1 MNQVLT
7 RILSILSLVVW
18 IHTASQAKQW
28 AAVSSSQPQKSE
40 PVVIQSNI
48 TSSTVQFVLN
58 GFYLEEVNTSKGLA
72 HRVKS
77 PGGSPLLKEGAPDLP
92 LFSISLVIPDK
103 GQMEVSVTHA
113 KYTDYPNVMIA
124 PSKGNVYR
132 DVNISE
138 VPYRYG
144 KEYQQNSFYPSSLVD
159 TRLPHIFRDYR
170 GQTML
175 FQPFHYNP
183 VTKVLRVYSEMT
195 VELKQK
201 TTTHGW
207 NELVRN
213 QPLQKIDAGFAS
225 LYKGHFGNFPSVTYV
240 PLNETGKMLVICPSS
255 WQQIIQPLVDWK
267 IRKGIEVE
275 VVDVLTAGGTA
286 TNIQAFIANKFNTN
300 GIAYVLLVGDAPQLP
315 CLYAQGGPSDPSMGY
330 VLGNDS
336 YAEVMIGRLS
346 AETDP
351 ELQTQVDRILTYE
364 MNPDPAGTWYQQG
377 VVIGSNQGPGDDGEM
392 DWEHALNMRSDL
404 MGFAYT
410 NVAEL
415 YDGTHPGTGD
425 APGDPTNIDLF
436 NLFQSGIGLM
446 TYTGHG
452 SSTACSTTGLSNND
466 VANMTNVNML
476 PFIWAVAC
484 VNGQFDIPGG
494 PCFAEKFVRAQHNGQ
509 PTGAIATY
517 MSSINQSWNPPMD
530 AQDEMVDILVQSYA
544 NNIKYT
550 LGGLSVAGC
559 MHMND
564 QYGVAGDEMTDTW
577 HLFGDPTLNVR
588 TTTPQLMNVS
598 HAGTMPLGIS
608 SLNVNCSFNGALV
621 CLTMNGQ
628 ILGTGL
634 ANGGT
639 ALISFPS
646 ITAPDTVFVTITG
659 FNQLPYQGQVLVI
672 PATGPYVIYQ
682 NNTIHDNSGNNDGE
696 IDFNETI
703 DVDVSIQN
711 VGIADAI
718 AVSATLTTS
727 DPYVTITNATSLF
740 GDVFSSSSASVANAF
755 QFVVANNVPDQHV
768 ISFVVVITDGN
779 GNSWTSSFTQTVN
792 APSLEGGI
800 LTIDDAQGG
809 DGDGMLEAG
818 ETANVIIR
826 CMNNGHSDAPLS
838 AAVISTISSFLNIT
852 VPTFN
857 VGLIQKQNFVDATF
871 QVSMLPNVAIG
882 TNYDITLDLNSG
894 AYMANRLYMGS
905 AGIILEDFETGNFN
919 KFSWTMGGNQP
930 WIMNT
935 TVPFEGIYCATN
947 DDIDDSESSDLMLN
961 ITVMADD
968 SVTFWYRLSSE
979 QDWDYLRYSEDG
991 IELGAW
997 SGITGWNYAGF
1008 PISTG
1013 SHTIKWS
1020 YDKDSD
1026 FSVGTDQAWL
1036 DNIRLPFGTQVTGV
1050 TQVIRK
1056 NGIAV
1061 WPNPTAQWLNVSVKD
1076 FSGQRLTWSL
1086 KDISGREVLSGV
1098 QQQNFNTNDVFM
1110 LSVDGISAGL
1120 YMLNVTGG
1128 NVNKS
1133 LKVVIER

>member
-1 MNQVLT
+1 MIQFVT
-7 RILSILSLVVW
+7 RSLSFISMLVW
-18 IHTASQAKQW
+18 IHVAAEAKQW
-28 AAVSSSQPQKSE
+28 TPVINAVPQKSV
-40 PVVIQSNI
+40 PVVVQSNI
-48 TSSTVQFVLN
+48 TSSTVQFSLN
-58 GFYLEEVNTSKGLA
+58 GFYLKEVKTSSGSAYALN
-72 HRVKS
+72 S
-77 PGGSPLLKEGAPDLP
+77 PGGSPILKEGAPDLP
-92 LFSISLVIPDK
+92 LFSISLVIPDR
-103 GQMEVSVTHA
+103 GRMEVNMVSS
-113 KYTDYPNVMIA
+113 KFTDYPNVMIA

-132 DVNISE
+132 DVDISE

-144 KEYQQNSFYPSSLVD
+144 KEYQKNAFYPSAIVD
-159 TRLPHIFRDYR
+159 TRLPYIFRDYR
-170 GQTML
+170 GQTVL
-175 FQPFHYNP
+175 FQPFQYNP

-195 VELKQK
+195 ITLSQS
-201 TTTHGW
+201 TSANGW
-207 NELVRN
+207 NEYVRS
-213 QPLQKIDAGFAS
+213 QPLRTIDAGFAA

-240 PLNETGKMLVICPSS
+240 PLMETGKMLVICPSN

-286 TNIQAFIANKFNTN
+286 ANIQAFIAGKYNAN

-351 ELQTQVDRILTYE
+351 ELQTQVDRILNYE
-364 MNPDPAGTWYQQG
+364 MYPDPMGTWYQQG
-377 VVIGSNQGPGDDGEM
+377 VVVGSNQGPGDDGEM
-392 DWEHALNMRSDL
+392 DWEHAVNMRSDL
-404 MGFAYT
+404 VGFTYT
-410 NVAEL
+410 DIAEL

-466 VANMTNVNML
+466 VQNMTNVNKL

-484 VNGQFDIPGG
+484 VNGQFDMLGG
-494 PCFAEKFVRAQHNGQ
+494 PCFAEKFMRAQYNGQ
-509 PTGAIATY
+509 PTGAIGTF

-530 AQDEMVDILVQSYA
+530 AQDEMVDILVQSYS
-544 NNIKYT
+544 NNLKYT

-564 QYGVAGDEMTDTW
+564 QYGIAGDEMTDTW

-588 TTTPQLMNVS
+588 TATPQAMSIS
-598 HAGTMPLGIS
+598 HAGSMPMGIS
-608 SLNVNCSFNGALV
+608 TLSVNCNVNGALV

-628 ILGTGL
+628 ILGTGV

-639 ALISFPS
+639 ALINFPALTS
-646 ITAPDTVFVTITG
+646 PDTLFVTVTG
-659 FNQLPYQGQVLVI
+659 FNQIPYLGQVLIV
-672 PATGPYVIYQ
+672 PASGPYVIYQ
-682 NNTIHDNSGNNDGE
+682 NNTLHDNTGNNDGE

-718 AVSATLTTS
+718 GVSATLTTT
-727 DPYVTITNATSLF
+727 DPYVTITNASGFF
-740 GDVFSSSSASVANAF
+740 GDIVSSSSASLTNAF
-755 QFVVANNVPDQHV
+755 QFVVANNVPDQHI
-768 ISFVVVITDGN
+768 ISFVVWITDGN
-779 GNSWTSSFTQTVN
+779 GNSWSSSFTQVAN
-792 APSLEGGI
+792 APALAGGA
-800 LTIDDAQGG
+800 LTIDDTQGG

-818 ETANVIIR
+818 ESASVIIR
-826 CMNNGHSDAPLS
+826 CINNGHSDAPLS

-857 VGLIQKQNFVDATF
+857 VGLIQEQNFVDATF
-871 QVSMLPNVAIG
+871 QVNMLPNVAVG
-882 TNYDITLDLNSG
+882 TNYDITLDVNSG
-894 AYMANRLYMGS
+894 AYTTNKLYMGS

-919 KFSWTMGGNQP
+919 KFSWVMGGNQP
-930 WIMNT
+930 WIMSTNA
-935 TVPFEGIYCATN
+935 PFEGTYCATN
-947 DDIDDSESSDLMLN
+947 DDIDDSESSDLLLN

-968 SVTFWYRLSSE
+968 SVTFWYRMSSE

-991 IELGAW
+991 VELGAW
-997 SGITGWNYAGF
+997 SGITSWIYTGF
-1008 PISTG
+1008 PITSG
-1013 SHTIKWS
+1013 SHTLKWS

-1026 FSVGTDQAWL
+1026 FSSGTDQAWL
-1036 DNIRLPFGTQVTGV
+1036 DNIRLPFGTQVTGI
-1050 TQVIRK
+1050 TQVTRK

-1061 WPNPTAQWLNVSVKD
+1061 WPNPSSQFINVSIQESNAQSI
-1076 FSGQRLTWSL
+1076 FWRLQ
-1086 KDISGREVLSGV
+1086 DISGRSVKTGTA
-1098 QQQNFNTNDVFM
+1098 QQNFNANHVFTIDVHE
-1110 LSVDGISAGL
+1110 LSEGMYL
-1120 YMLNVTGG
+1120 LNVAGG
-1128 NVNKS
+1128 SFNKS
-1133 LKVVIER
+1133 VKVAVGQ

>member
-1 MNQVLT
+1 MSQIVA
-7 RILSILSLVVW
+7 RILSFLSLFVW
-18 IHTASQAKQW
+18 IHTAAEAKQW
-28 AAVSSSQPQKSE
+28 TSATSSQPQKSK

-48 TSSTVQFVLN
+48 TSSTVQFSLS
-58 GFYLEEVNTSKGLA
+58 GYYMEEVSTSKGIAYTLN
-72 HRVKS
+72 S
-77 PGGSPLLKEGAPDLP
+77 PGGSSILKEGAPDLP
-92 LFSISLVIPDK
+92 LFSISLVIPDQ
-103 GQMEVSVTHA
+103 GQMDATVLNS
-113 KYTDYPNVMIA
+113 KFTDYPNVVIA

-132 DVNISE
+132 NIDISE

-144 KEYQQNSFYPSSLVD
+144 KEYQNNAFYPSSTVD

-170 GQTML
+170 GQTVL
-175 FQPFHYNP
+175 FQPFQYNP
-183 VTKVLRVYSEMT
+183 VTKVLRVYSEIT

-201 TTTHGW
+201 TTINGW
-207 NELVRN
+207 NEYSRSK
-213 QPLQKIDAGFAS
+213 PLSKIDAGFAA

-240 PLNETGKMLVICPSS
+240 PLVETGKMLVICPSN

-275 VVDVLTAGGTA
+275 VVDVLAAGGTA
-286 TNIQAFIANKFNTN
+286 NNIQAFIASKYNSS

-346 AETDP
+346 AESDP
-351 ELQTQVDRILTYE
+351 ELQTQVDRILNYE
-364 MNPDPAGTWYQQG
+364 MNPDPLGTWYSQG
-377 VVIGSNQGPGDDGEM
+377 VVVASDQGPGDDGEM
-392 DWEHALNMRSDL
+392 DWEHAVNMRNDL
-404 MGFAYT
+404 MGFTYS
-410 NVAEL
+410 NVSEL
-415 YDGTHPGTGD
+415 YDGTHPGTSD

-452 SSTACSTTGLSNND
+452 SSTSCATTGLSNND
-466 VANMTNVNML
+466 VQNMTNVNML

-484 VNGQFDIPGG
+484 VNGQFDMPGG
-494 PCFAEKFVRAQHNGQ
+494 PCFAEKFVRAQYNGQ

-530 AQDEMVDILVQSYA
+530 AQDEMVDILVQSYS

-588 TTTPQLMNVS
+588 TATPQAMSIS
-598 HAGTMPLGIS
+598 HAGSMPMGIS
-608 SLNVNCSFNGALV
+608 SLSVNCNFTGALV
-621 CLTMNGQ
+621 CLTLNGQ

-634 ANGGT
+634 ANGGS
-639 ALISFPS
+639 ALINFPALS
-646 ITAPDTVFVTITG
+646 SPDTIFVTVTG
-659 FNQLPYQGQVLVI
+659 FNQIPYLGQVLII
-672 PATGPYVIYQ
+672 PASGPYVIYQ
-682 NNTIHDNSGNNDGE
+682 NNTIHDNTGNNDGE

-703 DVDVSIQN
+703 DVDLSIHN

-718 AVSATLTTS
+718 GVSATLTTT

-740 GDVFSSSSASVANAF
+740 GNVVSNSTASVANAF
-755 QFVVANNVPDQHV
+755 QFVVANNIPDQHV
-768 ISFVVVITDGN
+768 ISFVVLINDGN
-779 GNSWTSSFTQTVN
+779 GNSWSSSFTQVVN
-792 APSLEGGI
+792 APTLEGGI
-800 LTIDDAQGG
+800 LTIDDTQGG

-818 ETANVIIR
+818 ESANVIIR
-826 CMNNGHSDAPLS
+826 CLNTGHSDAPLS

-871 QVSMLPNVAIG
+871 QVSMLPNVAVG
-882 TNYDITLDLNSG
+882 TNYDITLDLSSG
-894 AYMANRLYMGS
+894 AYMANKLYMGS

-919 KFSWTMGGNQP
+919 KFSWVMGGNQP
-930 WIMNT
+930 WLMST
-935 TVPFEGIYCATN
+935 SAPFEGAYCATN
-947 DDIDDSESSDLMLN
+947 DDIDDSESSDLILN

-968 SVTFWYRLSSE
+968 SVTFWYRMSSE

-991 IELGAW
+991 NELGAW
-997 SGITGWNYAGF
+997 SGITSWLYTGF
-1008 PISTG
+1008 PITSG
-1013 SHTIKWS
+1013 SHTLRWS

-1026 FSVGTDQAWL
+1026 FSSGSDQAWL

-1050 TQVIRK
+1050 EHIK
-1056 NGIAV
+1056 GKKGIAV
-1061 WPNPTAQWLNVSVKD
+1061 WPNPASQFVTVSVKATNAQ
-1076 FSGQRLTWSL
+1076 SITWRLL
-1086 KDISGREVLSGV
+1086 DVSGREVQAGV
-1098 QQQNFNTNDVFM
+1098 QQQNFNANDIFTIDVSG
-1110 LSVDGISAGL
+1110 LSAGMYL
-1120 YMLNVTGG
+1120 LNVTEEA
-1128 NVNKS
+1128 VNKS
-1133 LKVVIER
+1133 VKVVVER